1 MSQNATLRSH
11 FIRYKAITQLEATI
25 DYGIL
30 RLSERVRELEQQGY
44 VFAHV
49 MKSTPQSRGAV
60 GRYCQYVL
68 VRSPKKVKK

>member
-1 MSQNATLRSH
+1 MSQNATLRHH
-11 FIRYKAITQLEATI
+11 FFQYKTITQFEATI

-30 RLSERVRELEQQGY
+30 RLSERIRELEQQGY
-44 VFAHV
+44 QFKHV
-49 MKSTPQSRGAV
+49 MRSTPNSRGAV

>member
-1 MSQNATLRSH
+1 MSQNATLRHH
-11 FIRYKAITQLEATI
+11 FFQYKTITQLEATI

-30 RLSERVRELEQQGY
+30 RLSERVRELESEGY

-49 MKSTPQSRGAV
+49 MKSTKQSRGAV

-68 VRSPKKVKK
+68 VKTPKKVKK